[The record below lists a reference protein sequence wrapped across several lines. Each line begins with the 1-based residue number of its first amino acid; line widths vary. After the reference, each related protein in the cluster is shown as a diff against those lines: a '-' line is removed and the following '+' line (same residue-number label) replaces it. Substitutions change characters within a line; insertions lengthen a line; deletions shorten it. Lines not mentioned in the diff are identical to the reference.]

1 MSIKIKNFIF
11 PVFSFFFC
19 FAGNVFA
26 EGEGYS
32 LLAPIPTITGNTQP
46 DLVTY
51 LKGLFTLA
59 VGLSI
64 VFAVFVIIYGGVKY
78 TLAIV
83 PGAKS
88 DAKKRM
94 TDAVLGLFIVLI
106 SSILLNTLN
115 PGLLNIGLKLED
127 VQFDAT
133 TEIGT
138 NAGGPQYCR
147 TNTLTNEQK
156 CYSSQSECDSS
167 GELQAFPCN
176 VKQGTNTTASG
187 DENANRKL
195 LTDTGHITIN
205 AGPETTQL
213 AGVRPATIDEVKRIQ
228 QECNCNVVVTSGSET
243 NGGHNCSN
251 PTGYNHCNGY
261 KVDLRVAGLES
272 DGGGTALSNFI
283 IDHPDKFTNIGV
295 RSDGASQYQSKT
307 SGAIYAWESNP
318 PHWDVLVK

>member
-32 LLAPIPTITGNTQP
+32 LLAPIPTVAGGSQP

-138 NAGGPQYCR
+138 TPGTTEIKQYCFTDPVTLEKSNCYDSISTCQAMLIVHNPLGTVDNCMMYESTVN
-147 TNTLTNEQK
+147 TNPEDETHQYPEGT
-156 CYSSQSECDSS
+156 
-167 GELQAFPCN
+167 GTFGGTGVTVA
-176 VKQGTNTTASG
+176 QGISVEG
-187 DENANRKL
+187 LRSD
-195 LTDTGHITIN
+195 TIN
-205 AGPETTQL
+205 EISRTKA
-213 AGVRPATIDEVKRIQ
+213 ACDCAI
-228 QECNCNVVVTSGSET
+228 VVTSTTGGS
-243 NGGHNCSN
+243 HNCSLSS
-251 PTGYNHCNGY
+251 YNHCTGY
-261 KVDLRVAGLES
+261 KADLGMNPKLDAYIR
-272 DGGGTALSNFI
+272 
-283 IDHPDKFTNIGV
+283 TNYTKIQDRG
-295 RSDGASQYQSKT
+295 DGAPQYKAPD
-307 SGAIYAWESNP
+307 GAIYADETNLGTG